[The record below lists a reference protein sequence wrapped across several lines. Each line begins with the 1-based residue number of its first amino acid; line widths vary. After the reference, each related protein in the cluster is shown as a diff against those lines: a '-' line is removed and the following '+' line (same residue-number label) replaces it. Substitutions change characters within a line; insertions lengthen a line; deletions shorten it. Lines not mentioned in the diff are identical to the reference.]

1 MKAFIAKNWPLVAA
15 ILLFWLIITLL
26 LSQSIKQN
34 EGHFVY
40 LLDDSYIHMA
50 IAKNFALHGVWGITR
65 YEFSSTS
72 SSPLWTLLLTGI
84 YLIFGVNE
92 ITPFILNLLF
102 TTLIL
107 VVTHIMLCKRQL
119 QPEFIFLTLLGM
131 IFIIPLPSMVFTG
144 LEHSLHILITILFTT
159 SAAQLIAEKKNTLKD
174 KLSLW
179 LFFLTPFVTFVRYE
193 GMALILVVA
202 ILLTFRHRIY
212 HAFLF
217 MLLGFAPIAL
227 FGFISVAQGWFW
239 LPNSVLLKGHIHDLS
254 SLKGLVNFLGYRGY
268 RQIVTIP
275 GIMLIF
281 LTNLMLYFTRHKEK
295 KSWEFTQILLVSSL
309 LITFLHLHFAAGD
322 MQFNRYVGYLLGLGL
337 LAFALALAEH
347 LPKGQITLG
356 NLKNSVVK
364 HSTLAIF
371 PLFFLPFVIIQNTQ
385 RMLDIPRGTTNIY
398 EQHYQEALF
407 LKTFYPGVIV
417 AANDIGAIN
426 FLTDIHC
433 IDLVGL
439 GTLETAKKILKNEY
453 QGEAILSATKNAK
466 IAIIYDSWLE
476 PFGKDYQ
483 AVWHKAGSWIIPKNV
498 IAGGNQV
505 SFYAIDPAAEAT
517 LIQNLKAFAKK
528 LPAEVTQTGKYVE
541 Q

>member
-15 ILLFWLIITLL
+15 ILLFWLMIGLL

-40 LLDDSYIHMA
+40 LLDDAYIHMA

-72 SSPLWTLLLTGI
+72 SSPLWTLLLTGL
-84 YLIFGVNE
+84 YLVFGVNE
-92 ITPFILNLLF
+92 ITSFILNLLF

-107 VVTHIMLCKRQL
+107 VVTHILLRKRQL
-119 QPEFIFLTLLGM
+119 QPDFIFLTLLGM
-131 IFIIPLPSMVFTG
+131 IFLIPLPSMVFTG
-144 LEHSLHILITILFTT
+144 LEHSLHILITMLFAT
-159 SAAQLIAEKKNTLKD
+159 SAAQVIVTKKSTLKD
-174 KLSLW
+174 KSALW
-179 LFFLTPFVTFVRYE
+179 LFFLAPLVPFVRYE
-193 GMALILVVA
+193 GIALLLLTA
-202 ILLTFRHRIY
+202 ILLILYRHIR
-212 HAFLF
+212 HALFLL
-217 MLLGFAPIAL
+217 LLGLAPITL
-227 FGFISVAQGWFW
+227 FGLISVAQGWFW
-239 LPNSVLLKGHIHDLS
+239 LPNSVLLKGGAHDLS
-254 SLKGLVNFLGYRGY
+254 SLKGLVDFLGYRGY
-268 RQIVTIP
+268 YQIVKIP
-275 GIMLIF
+275 SILLLFIV
-281 LTNLMLYFTRHKEK
+281 NLMLYFAGRKQQKPWT
-295 KSWEFTQILLVSSL
+295 SAQILLLSSL

-322 MQFNRYVGYLLGLGL
+322 AQFNRYIGYLMGLGL

-347 LPKGQITLG
+347 LPKDQTIFA
-356 NLKNSVVK
+356 NLRDLVVK
-364 HSTLAIF
+364 HTLLAIF
-371 PLFFLPFVIIQNTQ
+371 PLFFLPFVCILNTQ

-426 FLTDIHC
+426 FLTDIRC

-453 QGEAILSATKNAK
+453 QGKAILAAAKDAK

-476 PFGKDYQ
+476 HFGKDYQ
-483 AVWHKAGSWIIPKNV
+483 AVWHKAGSWTIPKNV
-498 IAGGNQV
+498 VAGGNQV

-541 Q
+541 